1 MIATRKVFPGEV
13 ILSETPLIVVPNR
26 IFRDFQ
32 KVETFI
38 ERRLNVMSCED
49 RDRFLSMADCCDG
62 AGLGFC
68 GRFYTNA
75 MNYAGDACVCPDM
88 AKANHSCRPNAE
100 FVTRASD
107 GKQVLVAMYVVEAG
121 EEVTINYL
129 DMAEEGADTRD
140 TRRTYLRTSYGFCC
154 FCRACTLQDKDLDE
168 DNTVR
173 EAIKV
178 MQSVGTNNLEPG
190 ELEELVTM
198 LYKIHGKLSYII
210 TLFDELHRSAVD
222 GTLKKLEYAISG
234 CSLALNIFGAGSS
247 EVLVWKN
254 RIEQEKSIHGHR

>member
-1 MIATRKVFPGEV
+1 MAFVNTADCYKVTSLVGKGHGMIATRKVFPGEV

-88 AKANHSCRPNAE
+88 AKANHSCRPNA
-100 FVTRASD
+100 
-107 GKQVLVAMYVVEAG
+107 G
-121 EEVTINYL
+121 EYCTTVQPFLIHTI
-129 DMAEEGADTRD
+129 
-140 TRRTYLRTSYGFCC
+140 F
-154 FCRACTLQDKDLDE
+154 
-168 DNTVR
+168 
-173 EAIKV
+173 
-178 MQSVGTNNLEPG
+178 QSL
-190 ELEELVTM
+190 
-198 LYKIHGKLSYII
+198 
-210 TLFDELHRSAVD
+210 
-222 GTLKKLEYAISG
+222 
-234 CSLALNIFGAGSS
+234 
-247 EVLVWKN
+247 
-254 RIEQEKSIHGHR
+254 